1 MSKRFSNLKT
11 ATVVAEAAPPM
22 PVTSAAAPPASIE
35 TPPSRVGRK
44 QISGFFTPEMSFAM
58 NVCARRNALS
68 LQQLMAE
75 AFNDVLRKYGES
87 PIGE

>member
-1 MSKRFSNLKT
+1 MSKRFGNLKT
-11 ATVVAEAAPPM
+11 APAAEVAQLATSLSESVV
-22 PVTSAAAPPASIE
+22 TTITE
-35 TPPSRVGRK
+35 TPPSRQGRK

-58 NVCARRNALS
+58 NVCARRNGLS

-75 AFNDVLRKYGES
+75 GFNDVLRKYGES

>member
-1 MSKRFSNLKT
+1 MSKRFGNLKT
-11 ATVVAEAAPPM
+11 APAPEVAQPAPPSGE
-22 PVTSAAAPPASIE
+22 PVMATITD
-35 TPPSRVGRK
+35 TPPSRQGRK

-58 NVCARRNALS
+58 NVCARRNGLS

-75 AFNDVLRKYGES
+75 GFNDVLRKYGES

>member
-1 MSKRFSNLKT
+1 MSKRFGNLKT
-11 ATVVAEAAPPM
+11 APAPEVVQ
-22 PVTSAAAPPASIE
+22 PASPLGESVTATITE
-35 TPPSRVGRK
+35 TPPSRQGRK

-58 NVCARRNALS
+58 NVCARRNGLS

-75 AFNDVLRKYGES
+75 GFNDVLRKYGES

>member
-1 MSKRFSNLKT
+1 MSKRFGNLKT
-11 ATVVAEAAPPM
+11 A
-22 PVTSAAAPPASIE
+22 PVPEVTQPASPLGESVTTTITD
-35 TPPSRVGRK
+35 TPPSRQGRK

-58 NVCARRNALS
+58 NVCARRNGLS

-75 AFNDVLRKYGES
+75 GFNDVLRKYGES

>member
-11 ATVVAEAAPPM
+11 APAPEVAQPATALREA
-22 PVTSAAAPPASIE
+22 VTATISE
-35 TPPSRVGRK
+35 TPPSRQGRK

-58 NVCARRNALS
+58 NICARRNGLS

-75 AFNDVLRKYGES
+75 GFNDVLRKYGES

>member
-1 MSKRFSNLKT
+1 MSKRFGNLKT
-11 ATVVAEAAPPM
+11 VPAAEVAQPAASLSGSVAATI
-22 PVTSAAAPPASIE
+22 TE
-35 TPPSRVGRK
+35 TPPSRQGRK

-58 NVCARRNALS
+58 NVCARRNGLS

-75 AFNDVLRKYGES
+75 GFNDVLRKYGES

>member
-1 MSKRFSNLKT
+1 MSKRFGNLKT
-11 ATVVAEAAPPM
+11 APAAEVAQPAASLSES
-22 PVTSAAAPPASIE
+22 VATTITE
-35 TPPSRVGRK
+35 TPPSRQGRK

-58 NVCARRNALS
+58 NVCARRNGLS

-75 AFNDVLRKYGES
+75 GFNDVLRKYGES